1 MPPPRRLLRPR
12 LTALPLSLLL
22 TLATTAAHAEIIELT
37 WSPDNT
43 SKHTGTVA
51 AQKFVEVCGK
61 LGEGENI
68 SWQLTSTHAV
78 NFNIHHHVG
87 KQVIYAENRKA
98 IREGGGTLQ
107 VKSAQSYCWMWKN
120 VSDTPAQVE
129 LALSRRVGN

>member
-1 MPPPRRLLRPR
+1 MPSLPRLLRIR
-12 LTALPLSLLL
+12 STALPVSLFL
-22 TLATTAAHAEIIELT
+22 TLASTAVQAEIIDLT

-43 SKHTGTVA
+43 FKHAGTVA

-68 SWQLTSTHAV
+68 SWQLSAAQAV

-87 KQVIYAENRKA
+87 KEVIYAENRKA
-98 IREGGGTLQ
+98 IREGSGTLQ

-129 LALSRRVGN
+129 LALSRRVSN